1 MGEEVEVGDRPS
13 SMTERL
19 SEEAVPIGGGEPEQD
34 GLVMRERA
42 CAVGSQFW
50 DW

>member
-1 MGEEVEVGDRPS
+1 MRGSKLGDRPS

-19 SEEAVPIGGGEPEQD
+19 RVVAVPIDSREPDHEV
-34 GLVMRERA
+34 LVMREGT

>member
-1 MGEEVEVGDRPS
+1 MGDRPS

-19 SEEAVPIGGGEPEQD
+19 RVVAVPIGGGEPEHE
-34 GLVMRERA
+34 GLVMREGA